1 MLDKLLK
8 IIPFASLL
16 ALWCVWCRSFK
27 KEKVRT
33 HNFTLIISFLSTMF
47 KFSIPEHGLPSF
59 HIRMIGEQGWHSGES
74 TRLPPMWPGF
84 NFGRRRH
91 MWVKFVVGSFL
102 CSERF
107 FSGYSGFPLSSK
119 TNISEFQFDQELGRR
134 RTTMWCATYKSLF
147 TYFLLFQPLA
157 YNSARSAEFY
167 DPILD

>member
-59 HIRMIGEQGWHSGES
+59 HIRMIREQGWHSGES

-84 NFGRRRH
+84 KSRRRRH
-91 MWVKFVVGSFL
+91 MWVEFVVGSL
-102 CSERF
+102 PCSERF

-119 TNISEFQFDQELGRR
+119 TNISKFQFDHESGRR
-134 RTTMWCATYKSLF
+134 RTTLWMCYLQIVIYLF
-147 TYFLLFQPLA
+147 IYLFIHL
-157 YNSARSAEFY
+157 
-167 DPILD
+167 